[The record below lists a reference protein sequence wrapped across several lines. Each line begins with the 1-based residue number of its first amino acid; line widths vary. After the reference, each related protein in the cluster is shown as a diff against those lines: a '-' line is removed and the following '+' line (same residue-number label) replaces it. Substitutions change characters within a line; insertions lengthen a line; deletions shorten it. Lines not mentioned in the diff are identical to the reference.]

1 MPWQIIWS
9 VAAHHSEAVDP
20 DLITWLKD
28 RLDHLLGLGPWTV
41 VAGLSI
47 IIMLIPASIIGL
59 YLMQQR
65 RQSAAKRALK
75 ERRDC

>member
-1 MPWQIIWS
+1 MLWTIIWS
-9 VAAHHSEAVDP
+9 IAAHHSEAVDP

-47 IIMLIPASIIGL
+47 LILLIPASIIGL

-65 RQSAAKRALK
+65 RQSAAERALQ
-75 ERRDC
+75 ERRDN

>member
-1 MPWQIIWS
+1 MLWPFIWS
-9 VAAHHSEAVDP
+9 IATHHSEAVDP

-41 VAGLSI
+41 VAGLSVLI
-47 IIMLIPASIIGL
+47 VLIPASIMGI

-65 RQSAAKRALK
+65 RQSAADRALQ
-75 ERRDC
+75 EHSDG

>member
-1 MPWQIIWS
+1 MLWPIIWS
-9 VAAHHSEAVDP
+9 IAAHHSEAVDP
-20 DLITWLKD
+20 DLIDWLKE

-47 IIMLIPASIIGL
+47 LIFLIPASIIGM

-65 RQSAAKRALK
+65 RQSAADRALQ
-75 ERRDC
+75 ERRDA